1 MTSISTIMATAQI
14 INCLVCM
21 QPVRPRQQGVQ
32 CDGCYR
38 WSHRI
43 CNTGKFSNISRMSVP
58 LTFYSNADFWIIYR
72 YIDTYLFLT

>member
-1 MTSISTIMATAQI
+1 MKVDHSITTVSRSRVLSSSTTIASISTIMATAQI

-21 QPVRPRQQGVQ
+21 QPVWPRQQGVQ
-32 CDGCYR
+32 CDGYR

-58 LTFYSNADFWIIYR
+58 
-72 YIDTYLFLT
+72 